1 MTLKSD
7 LQVHIHHVHTKDKV
21 LVLYDRL
28 GINLRNHFNIIII
41 IIGITGYEPGAG
53 GSVAAAGFPA
63 VVGTV
68 GRGDVDRLDV
78 VAWGPSVLWTVVDL
92 FL

>member
-41 IIGITGYEPGAG
+41 IIIIGITGYEPGAG
-53 GSVAAAGFPA
+53 GDQLQQLDFLRSSELSVGATWI
-63 VVGTV
+63 V
-68 GRGDVDRLDV
+68 
-78 VAWGPSVLWTVVDL
+78 
-92 FL
+92 